1 MRAWALVVTFSGN
14 LGSADCLAA
23 AGNHPAA
30 GCCCLAADI
39 RLVAALGFD
48 LAADCSG
55 LDSAANHQRR

>member
-1 MRAWALVVTFSGN
+1 MRTWALVVTFSGN

-30 GCCCLAADI
+30 DS